1 MNDYKPI
8 LVESNN
14 RYKRYEWKVYNML
27 SMEQHLLLLTPY
39 LHTLINDHN
48 ELWIQL
54 RTPINQVNLSRSEK
68 LCTMITY
75 SYSEQIRSNVKTS
88 EIVCRLNK
96 SLTNKFDEK
105 KDVTTIELHFLF
117 KDVITFVITF
127 MKHRRY

>member
-8 LVESNN
+8 LVERNN

-54 RTPINQVNLSRSEK
+54 RTPIN
-68 LCTMITY
+68 
-75 SYSEQIRSNVKTS
+75 
-88 EIVCRLNK
+88 
-96 SLTNKFDEK
+96 
-105 KDVTTIELHFLF
+105 
-117 KDVITFVITF
+117 
-127 MKHRRY
+127 